1 MVVPLG
7 GSILYAEPIYIQAE
21 GVDFPE
27 LKKVILASGEKV
39 VMEDSLSLALESLLG
54 ISDINEIK
62 SFQNINENNINE
74 NNINEKYLDIT
85 EVDVKEM
92 TEIINNLKNI
102 IGELEKK
109 LDLFKRKL
117 NEF

>member
-1 MVVPLG
+1 MPLG

-39 VMEDSLSLALESLLG
+39 VMEDSLELALEALLG

-62 SFQNINENNINE
+62 ALENTNENNL
-74 NNINEKYLDIT
+74 NEKYLDIT

-92 TEIINNLKNI
+92 TEIINNLKDI
-102 IGELEKK
+102 LGELENK
-109 LDLFKRKL
+109 LDLFKNKVD
-117 NEF
+117 